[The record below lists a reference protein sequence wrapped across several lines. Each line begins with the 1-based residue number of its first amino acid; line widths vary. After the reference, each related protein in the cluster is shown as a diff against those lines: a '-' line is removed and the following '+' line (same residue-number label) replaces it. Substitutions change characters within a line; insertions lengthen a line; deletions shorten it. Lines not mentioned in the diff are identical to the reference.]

1 MGTAN
6 AILPPSTVWGFSATP
21 AANTPAS
28 HFTFNSTLFAQKPLT
43 NKRKHDEPD
52 NSYIY
57 NNNNNNNN
65 NSALPRNVLK
75 IRKRPKVQSLA
86 SKPLPISRIIETMD
100 RISLENLVTTLCQH
114 NPGLSNQISALTPAI
129 TVSSALECLRSKLET
144 VFLGLPYKGDQQG
157 DYAYLRV
164 KPAIEDFL
172 AAFADYLEHFLPPN
186 ESQLSNS
193 LAFLDS
199 ATTLLWR
206 LPVWNN
212 AINNH
217 SKKVMFE
224 QLAQAWIVTFQEVA
238 AASATGLGLGYEM
251 WVQKL
256 RMHHEITME
265 LGVAVEF
272 LNNIFAN

>member
-6 AILPPSTVWGFSATP
+6 AILPPSTSWGFSATP
-21 AANTPAS
+21 TATTPAKSS
-28 HFTFNSTLFAQKPLT
+28 HFTFNSTLFAQKPVS
-43 NKRKHDEPD
+43 NKRKNEELDS
-52 NSYIY
+52 SYTY
-57 NNNNNNNN
+57 NNIISN
-65 NSALPRNVLK
+65 NSSPSRNVLK
-75 IRKRPKVQSLA
+75 IRKRPKIQSLA

-100 RISLENLVTTLCQH
+100 RISLENLVTTLCHH

-129 TVSSALECLRSKLET
+129 SVSSALECLRSKLEA

-193 LAFLDS
+193 LAFLDG

-206 LPVWNN
+206 LPAWNN
-212 AINNH
+212 PINNH

-238 AASATGLGLGYEM
+238 ASATGLGLGYET

-256 RMHHEITME
+256 RIHNDITME
-265 LGVAVEF
+265 LGAAVQF
-272 LNNIFAN
+272 VNNIFSY